1 MVCFSDARGSTTVPK
16 IIVRGGNRLV
26 GTVKASGAKNSVLPL
41 LAASILPIKGD
52 SLIED
57 VPQLTDVEIIID
69 VIQALGVKV
78 TRVGDGKLRLNA
90 EHLHNTHAPDELVRK
105 MRASFTVLGPLLARC
120 GHARVAL
127 PGGCAIGARPVD
139 QHLKGLQAL
148 GAEIEVGHG
157 FVDAR
162 VPKGGLKGNRIY
174 FDVSTVGGTQNVM
187 MAAVL
192 AKGQTFIHNA
202 AKEPEIV
209 DLANYLNAMGAHV
222 RGAGTDVIRIEGV
235 EELHGANHTVI
246 PDRIEV
252 GTFLIAAA
260 ITNGDVYVEG
270 AISNHLTPLLVKLRE
285 AGVNV
290 IDDVNGIR
298 VQSTDRPLKPIDVK
312 TLPYPGFP
320 TDLQAQMMAL
330 LTLIPGTSMVT
341 ETVFENRFM
350 HVSELQRMGA
360 DIKVEGRTAIVEG
373 VPQLT
378 GAIVTASDLRAGG
391 ALVTAAL
398 AAQGVSE
405 IHGLHHIDRGYVD
418 LVGKLRSLGADIERD
433 DEASSKRI
441 FQVV

>member
-1 MVCFSDARGSTTVPK
+1 MPK
-16 IIVRGGNRLV
+16 ILIRGGNQLY
-26 GTVKASGAKNSVLPL
+26 GTVRASGAKNSVLPI
-41 LAASILPIKGD
+41 LAASILPVKGD
-52 SLIED
+52 SIIED
-57 VPQLTDVEIIID
+57 VPQLTDVQIITE
-69 VIQALGVKV
+69 VIENLGVKV
-78 TRVGDGKLRLNA
+78 QEIRPDALRLNA
-90 EHLHNTHAPDELVRK
+90 ENLHNPKAPDELVRK
-105 MRASFTVLGPLLARC
+105 MRASFTVLGPLLARF
-120 GHARVAL
+120 GQARVAL

-157 FVDAR
+157 FVDAK
-162 VPKGGLKGNRIY
+162 VPSGGLRGSRIY
-174 FDVSTVGGTQNVM
+174 FDVNTVGGTQNVM

-202 AKEPEIV
+202 AREPEII

-235 EELHGANHTVI
+235 DELHGANHTVI

-252 GTFLIAAA
+252 GTFLLAAA

-270 AISNHLTPLLVKLRE
+270 AISNHLTPLLAKLRE
-285 AGVNV
+285 AGVSV
-290 IDDVNGIR
+290 VDDVKGIR
-298 VQSTDRPLKPIDVK
+298 VQGIERTLKPIDIK

-320 TDLQAQMMAL
+320 TDLQAQMMAF
-330 LTLIPGTSMVT
+330 LTVIQGNSLVT

-360 DIKVEGRTAIVEG
+360 EIKVEGRTAVVEG
-373 VPQLT
+373 VPKLT
-378 GAIVTASDLRAGG
+378 GAVVTASDLRAGG
-391 ALVTAAL
+391 ALITAAL

-405 IHGLHHIDRGYVD
+405 IHGLHHVDRGYVD
-418 LVGKLRSLGADIERD
+418 IVGKLRSLGADIERD
-433 DEASSKRI
+433 DEINTNKRI